1 MCGAAFIVDIKAVR
15 LVVDVYIFRSELIE
29 KRLCGCACT
38 AVCTVYRN
46 KKSLKFTVDGRLD
59 MLVVLAYGTVHGSY
73 SADIRAVNK
82 RHFFRSVKY
91 QRLYLVFNV
100 IGELESCR

>member
-1 MCGAAFIVDIKAVR
+1 MCGAAFIVYIKAVR

-46 KKSLKFTVDGRLD
+46 KKSLFP
-59 MLVVLAYGTVHGSY
+59 A
-73 SADIRAVNK
+73 II
-82 RHFFRSVKY
+82 
-91 QRLYLVFNV
+91 LYAL
-100 IGELESCR
+100 